1 MSNVQKF
8 VLSDSS
14 TLASLAGRHFP
25 GNFLH
30 FLTILPNLESLGA
43 TKQMALDICTNV
55 KAPNFSERSCQVS
68 C

>member
-43 TKQMALDICTNV
+43 TKQMALDICT
-55 KAPNFSERSCQVS
+55 KRKSTKFF
-68 C
+68 